1 MDESFISW
9 LSEVSLADANRVGE
23 KAAHLAELHNKKLPV
38 PNAFVIDPQFFKN
51 IVSKYYVELEDALS
65 QVTDLQSSYTA
76 AKQVRAILSKFS
88 LTSEAKDLLLAN
100 YRQINDH
107 PDHEK
112 MSSLTRQLVTAG
124 RDLPFVAIRASPLE
138 ATPLLIQSVLNAY
151 GIEQI
156 VESIRKVIISAF
168 SPQAIFYR
176 HTKNKSQLD
185 FSIAIIVQKMV
196 HAVKSGDMFTLNP
209 IKNSKSEIYAQVVW
223 GINPNYLTNPST
235 FVFDKNTLAISESRN
250 VQQDEYYTKNAQFG
264 EILLEPLP
272 VHLRQV
278 HKLSEG
284 ERKAL
289 ADLAAQVE
297 RIMNFPQY
305 IEWVVERNTIQIV
318 QTRPITRIFNK
329 PLVATERGVLLNN
342 ASGSGSAVVVR
353 GKDDLQKLQSDSIIV
368 SSLASRDVFP
378 YIVQSNGYITSS
390 NSLTSPAA
398 QYCRDFSIPG
408 IIQVDDIDHLSDNQ
422 EVRFTGQSCEF
433 IQPQQT
439 LAPNSPPQAAQSYD
453 SSVTTSS
460 VGAELDSIRAQ
471 FDSLARALTEQVSKE
486 AQKRAAGEH
495 TSEDDHRKS
504 QLMSDLEWQVR
515 NLKKKLDG
523 IQTSERPSQL

>member
-9 LSEVSLADANRVGE
+9 LSEISLSDAKQVGE
-23 KAAHLAELHNKKLPV
+23 KAAYLAELHNKKLPV
-38 PNAFVIDPQFFKN
+38 PNAFIIDPQFFKN
-51 IVSKYYVELEDALS
+51 MISRYYVELEEALS
-65 QVTDLQSSYTA
+65 SVIDLQSSYTA
-76 AKQVRAILSKFS
+76 AKKIREILSKFS
-88 LTSEAKDLLLAN
+88 LTSEAKDILLSN
-100 YRQINDH
+100 YRKINEH
-107 PDHEK
+107 PDHEN

-124 RDLPFVAIRASPLE
+124 RDLPFVAVRASPLDP
-138 ATPLLIQSVLNAY
+138 APLLIQSVLNAY

-156 VESIRKVIISAF
+156 VESIRKVIVSAF

-176 HTKNKSQLD
+176 YKKGKSQLD

-209 IKNSKSEIYAQVVW
+209 IKNSKSEIYTQVVW

-235 FVFDKNTLAISESRN
+235 FIFDKNTLAISESRN
-250 VQQDEYYTKNAQFG
+250 VQQNEYYTKNAQFG

-289 ADLAAQVE
+289 AELSLQVE

-305 IEWVVERNTIQIV
+305 IEWVIERNTIHIV
-318 QTRPITRIFNK
+318 QTRPITRIFSK
-329 PLVATERGVLLNN
+329 PLVATEQGILLNN
-342 ASGSGSAVVVR
+342 STSSGNAIVIR
-353 GKDDLQKLQSDSIIV
+353 NNEDLQKLQSESVIV
-368 SSLASRDVFP
+368 SSLAGRDIFP
-378 YIVQSNGYITSS
+378 YLVQSAGYITSS

-408 IIQVDDIDHLSDNQ
+408 IIQVDDFDHLSDAQ

-433 IQPQQT
+433 VQPQQT
-439 LAPNSPPQAAQSYD
+439 LVPSYSSQNIPSYD
-453 SSVTTSS
+453 VPSPSSSEGS
-460 VGAELDSIRAQ
+460 DLSNIREQ
-471 FDSLARALTEQVSKE
+471 FEKLERALTEQVSKE

-495 TSEDDHRKS
+495 TSEEDYRKS
-504 QLMSDLEWQVR
+504 QLISDLEWQVR
-515 NLKKKLDG
+515 TLKKKLDELN
-523 IQTSERPSQL
+523 Q

>member
-9 LSEVSLADANRVGE
+9 LSEISLADADRVGE
-23 KAAHLAELHNKKLPV
+23 KAAYLAELHNKKLPV

-51 IVSKYYVELEDALS
+51 VVSKYYTELEEALS
-65 QVTDLQSSYTA
+65 QVKDLQSAYTA
-76 AKQVRAILSKFS
+76 AKRVREILSKFS
-88 LTSEAKDLLLAN
+88 LTPESKDLLLNN
-100 YRQINDH
+100 YRKVNDH
-107 PDHEK
+107 PEHEK

-124 RDLPFVAIRASPLE
+124 RDLPFVAIRASSVE
-138 ATPLLIQSVLNAY
+138 ASPLLIQSVLNAY

-156 VESIRKVIISAF
+156 VEAIRKVIISAF

-185 FSIAIIVQKMV
+185 FSISIIVQKMV

-250 VQQDEYYTKNAQFG
+250 VQQDEHYTKNAQFG
-264 EILLEPLP
+264 EILLEPMP

-284 ERKAL
+284 ERRAL
-289 ADLAAQVE
+289 VELASQVE
-297 RIMNFPQY
+297 RIMNFPQH

-318 QTRPITRIFNK
+318 QTRPITRIFKK
-329 PLVATERGVLLNN
+329 PLVSTEKGILLNN
-342 ASGSGSAVVVR
+342 SSGSGNTAVIR
-353 GKDDLQKLQSDSIIV
+353 SNEDLNKLQGEPIIV
-368 SSLASRDVFP
+368 SDIAGREIFP
-378 YIVQSNGYITSS
+378 YLVQSAGYITSS

-398 QYCRDFSIPG
+398 QYCRDFSIPA
-408 IIQVDDIDHLSDNQ
+408 IIQAKDFEHLSDNQ

-433 IQPQQT
+433 VQPQQT
-439 LAPNSPPQAAQSYD
+439 LAPAYTPQPTSSSDVYATTAQS
-453 SSVTTSS
+453 SGS
-460 VGAELDSIRAQ
+460 LDAIREQ
-471 FDSLARALTEQVSKE
+471 FDTLARSLTEQVSKE

-495 TSEDDHRKS
+495 ISEEDQRKS
-504 QLMSDLEWQVR
+504 QLVSDLEWQVR
-515 NLKKKLDG
+515 NLKKKLDE
-523 IQTSERPSQL
+523 IKSTDY

>member
-9 LSEVSLADANRVGE
+9 LSEISLSDAKQVGE
-23 KAAHLAELHNKKLPV
+23 KAAYLAELHNKKLPV

-51 IVSKYYVELEDALS
+51 IVSQYYVKLEEALS
-65 QVTDLQSSYTA
+65 QVSDLQSAYTA
-76 AKQVRAILSKFS
+76 AKNIREILSNFS
-88 LTSEAKDLLLAN
+88 LTSETKDVLLSN
-100 YRQINDH
+100 YRKVTDH

-124 RDLPFVAIRASPLE
+124 RDLPFVAVRASSIEP
-138 ATPLLIQSVLNAY
+138 TPLLIQSVLNAY
-151 GIEQI
+151 GIDQI
-156 VESIRKVIISAF
+156 VEAIQKVIISAF

-185 FSIAIIVQKMV
+185 FSMAIIVQKMV

-264 EILLEPLP
+264 EIMLEPLP

-289 ADLAAQVE
+289 VDMASQVE

-305 IEWVVERNTIQIV
+305 IEWVIERNTIHIV

-329 PLVATERGVLLNN
+329 PLVATEKGILLNDSSGQGN
-342 ASGSGSAVVVR
+342 AIVVR
-353 GKDDLQKLQSDSIIV
+353 SNADLQKLQSESVIV
-368 SSLASRDVFP
+368 SSLANRDIFP
-378 YIVQSNGYITSS
+378 YLIQSAGYVTSS

-408 IIQVDDIDHLSDNQ
+408 IIQVNDVDHILDNQ
-422 EVRFTGQSCEF
+422 EVRFTGQSCDF
-433 IQPQQT
+433 VQPQQT
-439 LAPNSPPQAAQSYD
+439 LEPSYASQSTPSYD
-453 SSVTTSS
+453 SLSNTLPEED
-460 VGAELDSIRAQ
+460 GLDIIREQ

-486 AQKRAAGEH
+486 AQKRATGEH
-495 TSEDDHRKS
+495 TSEEDYRKS
-504 QLMSDLEWQVR
+504 QLISDLEWQVR
-515 NLKKKLDG
+515 TLKKKLDELR
-523 IQTSERPSQL
+523 TSETSQL